1 MQLASEG
8 VLRRDRSL
16 DSARAQPRAKGRS
29 NIWSRVGWLL
39 LVAGASLACSETGT
53 KSATTNFVD
62 PNPGGTNF
70 GSAVPTTPA
79 FWQDASLQPTADT
92 CFGGG
97 ADACD
102 KLRDS
107 PNPDYSAYG
116 QSCGRRLVATEVKCV
131 TIFDGDRI
139 PDAAEPPVVA
149 SVDPNAA
156 DCRAGSLLACDNLR
170 SSPVPEYVQYGTKC
184 GDRNIEV
191 GSCVTT
197 YGANQLPPPSDSASI
212 GRDPGLDQ
220 LVPECQSGD
229 AAACNGLRTK
239 ANSGTGYSALG
250 LTCGGTRNADS
261 TDCPTTPTPAS
272 TEALSTESETVATR
286 AITLDSAPATT
297 APITVVLT
305 NPPAT
310 PTTTVSIIPVRTDP
324 SPATTTQHVESVPP
338 TNPVAVSTVP
348 IDPQDAALLTQA
360 VGVLE
365 ATTPTVNWQA
375 DKVTV
380 GKQTDVNVVV
390 DTSHLQAGFRHYWK
404 IQG

>member
-1 MQLASEG
+1 M
-8 VLRRDRSL
+8 
-16 DSARAQPRAKGRS
+16 
-29 NIWSRVGWLL
+29 
-39 LVAGASLACSETGT
+39 
-53 KSATTNFVD
+53 
-62 PNPGGTNF
+62 
-70 GSAVPTTPA
+70 
-79 FWQDASLQPTADT
+79 
-92 CFGGG
+92 
-97 ADACD
+97 
-102 KLRDS
+102 
-107 PNPDYSAYG
+107 
-116 QSCGRRLVATEVKCV
+116 

-390 DTSHLQAGFRHYWK
+390 DTSHLQAGQVFALTVQLAGDFDAIPKQSDTQRIRGGSIASLPFTLTVVPKNTGQIGAAVSLINVELDDGKPGLNANFPKASPTHVTVVEPPKSSWQAFKDFITTLKGGVISLAAFLVAVAAIWTFFRPRPNPEK
-404 IQG
+404 PSSDG